1 MSIKIL
7 MVMVFKVPASEMGRV
22 SCQWVVEK
30 TPWEGRRQRAGLLSV
45 FSHLQGEDIFRVW
58 GRVSKE
64 EGKRERSKKARAPES
79 SAS

>member
-22 SCQWVVEK
+22 RLPVGCEK
-30 TPWEGRRQRAGLLSV
+30 TPWEGRRQRAGFFFLV

-64 EGKRERSKKARAPES
+64 EGKE
-79 SAS
+79 